1 MRARS
6 KFGYL
11 LIITAMSS
19 LISSCGESRNAA
31 RVGNRIITID
41 RVAEEVGRTIRANP
55 PFSYGALLAK
65 TNELVDNELAAIDAH
80 RLALDKKPD
89 LIEQVDRFRD
99 GQVYVQVINKKVI
112 EKVIPDKLVKEKYLQ
127 NSREYHVRHLFF
139 AKKKGEIVPEVREQ
153 ANRLRSQLLRG
164 EDFESL
170 ARQFSQD
177 SLSAGKGGDLGFV
190 RWGNGG
196 WGEPFYRAIA
206 KLKRGQISRVVESN
220 KGLHIIRL
228 EEIRR
233 VNQPPF
239 SKAKEELRRTF
250 YRAKGQELDSAYN
263 DFVRKIEKR
272 YRAQYPENTAD
283 SLLKIMVA
291 APKEMGIDVQR
302 DPLRLLDSLS
312 AAQRSL
318 PLAKYAGGQFTIE
331 DAVRNYERISPRR
344 RPLLDN
350 PKEIQ
355 TFLSRN
361 VPRRLIIDYGMRRGY
376 HRKAAVRQA
385 VSSERK
391 RLLAERARKLK
402 VLDRMEVSK
411 DDVENFYRENPYL
424 FTSGALMNVQQIVVK
439 NEALAFDLYDRAV
452 AGEDFTELFK
462 AYDDRESKEDE
473 GRLGWISDQTKGG
486 IAVNAAKLNVGEI
499 SKPFKVSEGFA
510 IIKVL
515 ERQGGEPVDW
525 SKSENR
531 AKRELRIRRREQLE
545 KAWLDSVRVGV
556 PVVINKAVIRKE
568 AGLANN

>member
-1 MRARS
+1 MRVWL

-11 LIITAMSS
+11 FVITAVIA
-19 LISSCGESRNAA
+19 LICSCGESKMAA

-41 RVAEEVGRTIRANP
+41 TVVEEVGRAGRANP
-55 PFSYGALLAK
+55 PFSYGVLLSK
-65 TNELVDNELAAIDAH
+65 TEELVDNELAAIDAY
-80 RLALDKKPD
+80 RLGLDKNPD
-89 LIEQVDRFRD
+89 FIDQLDRFRD
-99 GQVYVQVINKKVI
+99 GQVYVQVINKEVI
-112 EKVIPDKLVKEKYLQ
+112 NKVIPDKSVKEKYRRL
-127 NSREYHVRHLFF
+127 SKEYHVRQIFF
-139 AKKKGEIVPEVREQ
+139 SKKRGGILPEDREQ
-153 ANRLRSQLLRG
+153 ANRLRSQLLRSA
-164 EDFESL
+164 DFEAL

-177 SLSAGKGGDLGFV
+177 SLSAGKGGDLGFL

-196 WGEPFYRAIA
+196 WGEPFYQATA
-206 KLKRGQISRVVESN
+206 KLKRGQISRVIESA
-220 KGLHIIRL
+220 KGLHIIKL

-239 SKAKEELRRTF
+239 AKAKEELRRSF
-250 YRAKGQELDSAYN
+250 YRAKGKELDSAYN
-263 DFVRKIEKR
+263 DFVKKIEKR
-272 YRAQYPENTAD
+272 YRTQYPESTAD
-283 SLLKIMVA
+283 SLLKIMIA
-291 APKEMGIDVQR
+291 APKEMGINVQS

-331 DAVRNYERISPRR
+331 DAIRNYEKISPRR

-361 VPRRLIIDYGMRRGY
+361 VPRRLIISYGMRRGY
-376 HRKAAVRQA
+376 QRKTAVRQA
-385 VSSERK
+385 VEAEKK
-391 RLLAERARKLK
+391 RLLAEQARKLK
-402 VLDRMEVSK
+402 VLDRMEVSGSE
-411 DDVENFYRENPYL
+411 VEDFYRQNPHL
-424 FTSGALMNVQQIVVK
+424 FTTGALMDVQQIVVK
-439 NEALAFDLYDRAV
+439 NEALAFDLYERAV

-462 AYDDRESKEDE
+462 AYDERENKESE
-473 GRLGWISDQTKGG
+473 GRMGWISDQTKGG
-486 IAVNAAKLNVGEI
+486 VAANAAKLQIGEI

-510 IIKVL
+510 VIKVL
-515 ERQGGEPVDW
+515 ARQGGESVDW

-545 KAWLDSVRVGV
+545 KEWLDPVRAGV